1 MSHQETDMVYDHIVK
16 SNGIFYPAGVE
27 VPDFV
32 EPLPFSD
39 LDEVEPLTFEDE
51 VDASAKENQAT
62 STGKRGRPKKTD

>member
-16 SNGIFYPAGVE
+16 RNGIFYLAGVE
-27 VPDFV
+27 VPDIE

-39 LDEVEPLTFEDE
+39 LDEVEPLVFEN
-51 VDASAKENQAT
+51 ENELPVEEKHTA

>member
-1 MSHQETDMVYDHIVK
+1 MVYDHIVK

-39 LDEVEPLTFEDE
+39 LNETEPLSFESGVE
-51 VDASAKENQAT
+51 TSAKENQTT
-62 STGKRGRPKKTD
+62 SAGKRGRPKKAD

>member
-1 MSHQETDMVYDHIVK
+1 MVYDHIVK

-39 LDEVEPLTFEDE
+39 LDEVEPLSFEDE
-51 VDASAKENQAT
+51 GDAPAKENQAA

>member
-1 MSHQETDMVYDHIVK
+1 MVYDHIVK

-39 LDEVEPLTFEDE
+39 LDNVEPLTFEDE
-51 VDASAKENQAT
+51 GDMSVKESQAT
-62 STGKRGRPKKTD
+62 STSKRGRPKKTD

>member
-1 MSHQETDMVYDHIVK
+1 MVYDHIVK

-39 LDEVEPLTFEDE
+39 LDGVELLSFEDE
-51 VDASAKENQAT
+51 NEISMKENQAT
-62 STGKRGRPKKTD
+62 SAGKRGRPKKTD

>member
-39 LDEVEPLTFEDE
+39 LDGVELLSFEDE
-51 VDASAKENQAT
+51 NEISMKENQAT
-62 STGKRGRPKKTD
+62 SAGKRGRPKKTD